1 MTKMLKLNLFSF
13 EWKYRI
19 LKQKTYFDTGFGILH
34 YFRYI
39 MMVWGL
45 NEVQKMNAKLA
56 IYGVLIY
63 GVICYLVGYCWFR
76 YEWVLANAEVGNR
89 YNRLAKELR
98 NYMKNKARKVR
109 KV

>member
-1 MTKMLKLNLFSF
+1 MAKSSLFNFELKV
-13 EWKYRI
+13 RM

-39 MMVWGL
+39 MIVWGL

-63 GVICYLVGYCWFR
+63 GVICYLVGWAWYR
-76 YEWVLANAEVGNR
+76 YEWVLANAEVSNR
-89 YNRLAKELR
+89 FNLLARELR
-98 NYMKNKARKVR
+98 NYMKNKARKSLNR
-109 KV
+109 